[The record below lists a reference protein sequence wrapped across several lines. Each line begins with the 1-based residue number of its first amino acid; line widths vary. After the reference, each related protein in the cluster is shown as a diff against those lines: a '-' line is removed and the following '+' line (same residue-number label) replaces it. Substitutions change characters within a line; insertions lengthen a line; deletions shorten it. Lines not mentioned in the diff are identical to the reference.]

1 MHCPKAFEESTPET
15 LLALIRQYPL
25 ATVIS
30 HADTGLEVNLLPMLV
45 QQRDGQSYLLGR
57 MAKNNAQL
65 QALAHSKEVVWVFQG
80 PNAYVSPAWYPSKQA
95 HGKVV
100 PTWNYIMI
108 EVRGKV
114 RLFEDA
120 DALLHVVTALTQ
132 EHERG
137 SEQPWQVSDAPS
149 AYVAGQLR
157 GIVGMFWFGAQTYFA
172 STAVALALHALI
184 PGASLATV
192 LSLTWIDWLSKKIDD
207 WNK

>member
-57 MAKNNAQL
+57 MAKNNVQL

-157 GIVGMFWFGAQTYFA
+157 GIVGIEVAIESMRGKFKLSQNRSEADQAGVVAGIA
-172 STAVALALHALI
+172 SEHAEHAILAWM
-184 PGASLATV
+184 PTRESE
-192 LSLTWIDWLSKKIDD
+192 
-207 WNK
+207 